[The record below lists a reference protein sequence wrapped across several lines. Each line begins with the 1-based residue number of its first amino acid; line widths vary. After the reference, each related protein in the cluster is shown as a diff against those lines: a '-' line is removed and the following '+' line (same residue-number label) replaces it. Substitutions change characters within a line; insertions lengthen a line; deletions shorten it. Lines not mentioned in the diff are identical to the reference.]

1 MREGKVLYWCK
12 IQKWWNGAGNKTT
25 IVLSCYG
32 NYSTGVEMYVLK
44 HKAYKANKGRFLTQ

>member
-1 MREGKVLYWCK
+1 MTVGNEDSTESKSIVRGKVLYWCK

-25 IVLSCYG
+25 IVFSCYG

-44 HKAYKANKGRFLTQ
+44 T